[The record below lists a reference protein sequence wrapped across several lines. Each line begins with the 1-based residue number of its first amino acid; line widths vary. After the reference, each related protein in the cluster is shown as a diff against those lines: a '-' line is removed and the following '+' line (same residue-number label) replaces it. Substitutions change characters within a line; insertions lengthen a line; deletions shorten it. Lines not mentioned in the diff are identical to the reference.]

1 MAGMSV
7 RPYWELTFD
16 KNGRADRREL
26 DALLRGAADEHLTDL
41 VVFAHGWNNTRS
53 TATGLYNAFFA
64 TFPPQQGL
72 GYCGIIWPSM
82 RFTDEDVPDWL
93 PLAPEADRPGLPPG
107 TREALALAFPGR
119 DAVLGRLAEL
129 AERQPAD
136 RARLEEFTG
145 LVRTLVSPRPREAD
159 RTGAE
164 DGAWVRDTDSEP
176 TAPVMFTQS
185 AVEVCDA
192 FATALESLAPPAPGL
207 FGGVL
212 KRVWRGALELLRQG
226 TYWEMKRRAGVVGRA
241 GLGPALGELAA
252 GTSNLRVHLAGHSFG
267 ARLVSF
273 APGGLPD
280 GVRVQSLTLLQ
291 GAFSHYAFTPG
302 LPFAPGRSGVL
313 HDAPGRVAGTVA
325 CCWSRHDMALGTL
338 YPLASRLS
346 GDSESLLGLDESRW
360 GAMGHDGMRA
370 VPDCTALTLAD
381 ALTGALP
388 ASGCAN
394 VDASEVVRRGGPPAG
409 AHSDI
414 CHAELARVV
423 LMAGRGMR

>member
-1 MAGMSV
+1 
-7 RPYWELTFD
+7 
-16 KNGRADRREL
+16 
-26 DALLRGAADEHLTDL
+26 
-41 VVFAHGWNNTRS
+41 
-53 TATGLYNAFFA
+53 
-64 TFPPQQGL
+64 
-72 GYCGIIWPSM
+72 M

-93 PLAPEADRPGLPPG
+93 PLAPASDRPGLPPG

-119 DAVLGRLAEL
+119 DAILGRLAEL

-159 RTGAE
+159 RNGAE
-164 DGAWVRDTDSEP
+164 DGAWIRDTDSEP
-176 TAPVMFTQS
+176 IVPVMFTQS

-192 FATALESLAPPAPGL
+192 FATALESPGPARPGPVRRRAQAGVARRARVAAPGH
-207 FGGVL
+207 VL
-212 KRVWRGALELLRQG
+212 GDEAPG
-226 TYWEMKRRAGVVGRA
+226 RRRRPSA
-241 GLGPALGELAA
+241 GLGPAMGELAA
-252 GTSNLRVHLAGHSFG
+252 RAPELRVHLAGHSFG

-291 GAFSHYAFTPG
+291 GAFSHYAFTPR

-313 HDAPGRVAGTVA
+313 RDAPERVAGTVA
-325 CCWSRHDMALGTL
+325 CCWSRHDTALGTL

-370 VPDCTALTLAD
+370 VPDCAALSLAD
-381 ALTGALP
+381 ALAGALP

-394 VDASEVVRRGGPPAG
+394 IDAGEVVRRGGPPSG